1 MLFCP
6 AVKSQQTMTKDSLQ
20 TNPDSSNKIFT
31 RVEVDAQFPGGVEGW
46 TKYLQKKLDPLV
58 PVRNNAPA
66 GRYDVVAIFIVS
78 KDGSLSGIRAR
89 TNHGYGMEDEL
100 IHIIKKG
107 PKWIP
112 ATQNGIPVNAYRVQ
126 RITFTVS
133 GVN

>member
-1 MLFCP
+1 MLFCL
-6 AVKSQQTMTKDSLQ
+6 AVKSQATISKDSLPK
-20 TNPDSSNKIFT
+20 TPDSSNKIFT
-31 RVEVDAQFPGGVEGW
+31 RVEVDASFPGGVESW

-66 GRYDVVAIFIVS
+66 GRYDVVAVFIVS

-100 IHIIKKG
+100 IRLIKRG
-107 PKWIP
+107 PKWNP

-133 GVN
+133 GGN